1 MKSRFADSQEFRRF
15 LAAEGWQT
23 EHIARQM
30 GAANRHEV
38 FLLED
43 ADRRAVLKIHEPA
56 ATGRRDAF
64 AHEALLHAFYAEQV
78 GEWVPRL
85 IAQDKDSRALLF
97 EHVEG
102 TPMAGEGS
110 SLADVARMAKFILET
125 NRPDVLERARQAKLP
140 AASDSG
146 LSPAEHWQCAL
157 SRVEALLALPA
168 ADEATVAMQNF
179 VRAELQ
185 AALAKSKPDASRPAE
200 PCLSPSDF
208 GFHNVIR
215 RGNGAFCFLDFEH
228 AGWDDPAKLVAD
240 FILQPEAPLSA
251 EAAEVLI
258 DALSGGTILGPQ
270 LASNVRRILPLQ
282 KCKWTAIILNVFGRA
297 AASAE
302 IKSGR
307 LAKAVAYWRSVSL
320 LQPQM

>member
-1 MKSRFADSQEFRRF
+1 MKSRFADSQEVRRF
-15 LAAEGWQT
+15 LAGEGWQS
-23 EHIARQM
+23 EHISRQM

-56 ATGRRDAF
+56 AAGRRDAF
-64 AHEALLHAFYAEQV
+64 AHEALLHAFYAQQV
-78 GEWVPRL
+78 GDWVPRL
-85 IAQDKDSRALLF
+85 IAQDKNCRALLF

-102 TPMAGEGS
+102 APMAGEGS
-110 SLADVARMAKFILET
+110 SLADVARMAEFLLET
-125 NRPDVLERARQAKLP
+125 NQPDVLERARQAKLP

-168 ADEATVAMQNF
+168 SDEATVAMRNF

-185 AALAKSKPDASRPAE
+185 PALAKSKPDASRPAE

-215 RGNGAFCFLDFEH
+215 RTNGSFCFLDFEH

-240 FILQPEAPLSA
+240 FILQPDAPLSA
-251 EAAEVLI
+251 EAAEALM
-258 DALSGGTILGPQ
+258 DALHGGSIFGPQ
-270 LASNVRRILPLQ
+270 LASHVWQILPLQ
-282 KCKWTAIILNVFGRA
+282 KYKWTAIILNVFDRA
-297 AASAE
+297 FASSETKTA
-302 IKSGR
+302 R
-307 LAKAVAYWRSVSL
+307 LAKAKEYWASAPAR
-320 LQPQM
+320 

>member
-1 MKSRFADSQEFRRF
+1 MKSRFADSQEVRRF
-15 LAAEGWQT
+15 LAEEGWQS

-38 FLLED
+38 FLLESG
-43 ADRRAVLKIHEPA
+43 DRRAVLKIHEPA
-56 ATGRRDAF
+56 TAGRRDAF

-78 GEWVPRL
+78 GDWVPRL
-85 IAQDKDSRALLF
+85 IAQDKGSRALLF

-102 TPMAGEGS
+102 TPMAGGGS
-110 SLADVARMAKFILET
+110 SLADVARMAEFILET
-125 NRPDVLERARQAKLP
+125 NRPKVIERARQARIP

-146 LSPAEHWQCAL
+146 LSSAEHWQCAL

-168 ADEATVAMQNF
+168 VDEATVAMQDF

-185 AALAKSKPDASRPAE
+185 PALAKGKPDASRPAE

-215 RGNGAFCFLDFEH
+215 RGNGGFCFLDFEH

-240 FILQPEAPLSA
+240 FALQPEAPLTG
-251 EAAEVLI
+251 AAARHFAASFGGAAPFRNGLEERVIRVLGI
-258 DALSGGTILGPQ
+258 
-270 LASNVRRILPLQ
+270 Q
-282 KCKWTAIILNVFGRA
+282 KCKWTAIILNVFARSVADSTCKA
-297 AASAE
+297 A
-302 IKSGR
+302 R
-307 LAKAVAYWRSVSL
+307 LEKAVQYWRTPL
-320 LQPQM
+320 PDL

>member
-1 MKSRFADSQEFRRF
+1 MKTRWAESQELRRF
-15 LAAEGWQT
+15 LAAEGWRT

-56 ATGRRDAF
+56 AAGRRDAF

-78 GEWVPRL
+78 GDWVPRL
-85 IAQDKDSRALLF
+85 IAQDQDGRALLF

-102 TPMAGEGS
+102 TPIAGEGS
-110 SLADVARMAKFILET
+110 SLADVARMAEFLLET
-125 NRPDVLERARQAKLP
+125 NQPEVLERARQAQLP
-140 AASDSG
+140 PASDSG

-168 ADEATVAMQNF
+168 ADEATVAMQDF
-179 VRAELQ
+179 VRAELRP
-185 AALAKSKPDASRPAE
+185 ALAKNKPGASRPAQ

-215 RGNGAFCFLDFEH
+215 RANGAFCFLDFEH
-228 AGWDDPAKLVAD
+228 AGWDDPAKLIAD
-240 FILQPEAPLSA
+240 FALQPEAS
-251 EAAEVLI
+251 
-258 DALSGGTILGPQ
+258 LSGAAARHFVDSFGGAAPFSHGLEDRVSEILG
-270 LASNVRRILPLQ
+270 IQ
-282 KCKWTAIILNVFGRA
+282 KCKWTSIILNVFARPVADSAFKA
-297 AASAE
+297 A
-302 IKSGR
+302 R
-307 LAKAVAYWRSVSL
+307 LGKAIEYWRTPLPNV
-320 LQPQM
+320 